1 MTCQQLLRNKTR
13 VKLSGNEKIDLVLPS
28 PPKLGLGYI
37 PYPVSTRSVR
47 ERKPVLGIIVAGLSR
62 VTQ

>member
-13 VKLSGNEKIDLVLPS
+13 VKLSGNEKVDLGLPS

-37 PYPVSTRSVR
+37 PYPVSQV
-47 ERKPVLGIIVAGLSR
+47 VLGKES
-62 VTQ
+62 QC